1 MELQIIGPPPRPDT
15 LHRIACD
22 RAAREERA
30 RQQAAIHAHADT
42 GTRCP
47 SCGSGI
53 WDGDYGYC
61 PACGFERGHNG
72 YALDQRSAD
81 TRCGICG
88 GPYKDCWHGCE
99 HKATLPRCFPS
110 APACSIL
117 SPGRGGIKR
126 DHPLRLAAGA
136 LPAEGTH
143 KLRP

>member
-1 MELQIIGPPPRPDT
+1 MSNFAITGPPLPAGVLYRQARERALRELQTRDNQY
-15 LHRIACD
+15 D
-22 RAAREERA
+22 
-30 RQQAAIHAHADT
+30 QYDQATDCYWCASGLYSVPAD
-42 GTRCP
+42 GCP
-47 SCGSGI
+47 GCGSEA
-53 WDGDYGYC
+53 YV
-61 PACGFERGHNG
+61 PRNG
-72 YALDQRSAD
+72 VALEVRSAL
-81 TRCGICG
+81 RCGICG